1 MFMEW
6 IWEILYYIG
15 FYRRAKLMIIGFDNA
30 GKSTLLSLLKHGKL
44 VQHSPSL
51 HPALENITLDG
62 IGFTV
67 YDLAGHRIGKKIL
80 SKHLSTIINAAV
92 YVIDATD
99 KERILEVKAELK
111 EILACE
117 IPPDIPVAILGNKTD
132 KSGCYG
138 MEELIQVL
146 DLQQELMSN
155 QENNKSDRQCKLFM
169 TSMVNGQGY
178 DDAVRWLTKYIK

>member
-51 HPALENITLDG
+51 HP
-62 IGFTV
+62 
-67 YDLAGHRIGKKIL
+67 GKKIL